1 MSRLIIRS
9 RRALSRRD
17 FIRYT
22 FWSAGAAG
30 AAAMLPACT
39 SSGGGGAA
47 GGGMR
52 SRFAD
57 IGPLGEPDANGLS
70 LPAGF
75 TSRVV
80 AVSNEPPVLGGT
92 YLWHIFPDGGA
103 TYATEDGGWI
113 YTSNSEVPAAGLISG
128 GTGALKFA
136 ADGTLEDAYSIL
148 SGTSS
153 NCAGGKTPWATW
165 LSCEEADGGEVYECN
180 PFEAGN
186 GEARPALGLFA
197 HEAVTVDPVGRM
209 LYLTEDT
216 GDGRFYRFVPSALDW
231 PATADRPTLQEGK
244 LQVLRFAT
252 GARDA
257 TLDDAALSVTG
268 VHAVIWE
275 DVAQPDQ
282 AQAGVRTALGAEAPG
297 SRFRGGEGIWFFE
310 GLIYFSTKGDNR
322 IWCHDIAAQTVEVIY
337 DFATA
342 TEENK
347 ILSGVDN
354 LTVSEFGD
362 ILVAEDGGDMQIC
375 VILPDRRLLPL
386 LQASDL
392 QAGTEAQSEIT
403 GPAFSPDGSRLYFS
417 AQRSGRNGVIG
428 PGITFEVTL
437 PFSACPTGFRLTPLT
452 YKRPRP
458 RLFSVRR
465 VRRIAA
471 GGRSYGLHF
480 LNRLRFFAWAFLAN
494 PATAAAA

>member
-1 MSRLIIRS
+1 MSKLIIRS

-22 FWSAGAAG
+22 FWTASAAG
-30 AAAMLPACT
+30 TAALLPACT
-39 SSGGGGAA
+39 SSNGGGNA
-47 GGGMR
+47 GSVR

-57 IGPLGEPDANGLS
+57 IGPLGEPDANGLR

-80 AVSNEPPVLGGT
+80 AVSGQPPVLGGD
-92 YLWHIFPDGGA
+92 YLWHSFPDGGA
-103 TYATEDGGWI
+103 TYATPDGGWV
-113 YTSNSEVPAAGLISG
+113 YTSNSEVPAAGLIG
-128 GTGALKFA
+128 GGVGALKFA

-148 SGTSS
+148 SGTTL

-165 LSCEEADGGEVYECN
+165 LSCEETDGGEVYECN

-186 GEARPALGLFA
+186 GEARPKLGLFK
-197 HEAVTVDPVGRM
+197 HEAVAVDPAGRA

-216 GDGRFYRFVPSALDW
+216 GDGRFYRFVPSAADW
-231 PATADRPTLQEGK
+231 PAGADRPALQDGK
-244 LQVLRFAT
+244 LQVLRFAD

-268 VHAVIWE
+268 VHAAIWE

-282 AQAGVRTALGAEAPG
+282 AQAGVRSALGAEAPG
-297 SRFRGGEGIWFFE
+297 SRFRGGEGIWHFE

-322 IWCHDIAAQTVEVIY
+322 IWCYDIARETIEVIY

-342 TEENK
+342 SEENK

-375 VILPDRRLLPL
+375 VILPDRRVLPL
-386 LQASDL
+386 LQASDQ
-392 QAGTEAQSEIT
+392 QAGTDLQSEIT

-417 AQRSGRNGVIG
+417 AQRSGRNGALG
-428 PGITFEVTL
+428 NGITFEVTL
-437 PFSACPTGFRLTPLT
+437 PFQACP
-452 YKRPRP
+452 
-458 RLFSVRR
+458 
-465 VRRIAA
+465 A
-471 GGRSYGLHF
+471 GC
-480 LNRLRFFAWAFLAN
+480 
-494 PATAAAA
+494 P